1 MPIHLP
7 PVGGAQKEQ
16 IRGGEFSTGFNA
28 SNLWVGLKKLP
39 LSFMHALNFF
49 HLLLARYASQPLMI
63 FLKDKCFP
71 FEIIGRQKAFL
82 ILVDHSL
89 PPLFEEDPM
98 DDGQRGVVGLL
109 SFCSRHL
116 TSLDL
121 YPTVTK
127 TMTLMKLHN
136 LPLNKTSQTK
146 VIDGLLTQNFVTS

>member
-71 FEIIGRQKAFL
+71 FEIIGRQKALL

-89 PPLFEEDPM
+89 
-98 DDGQRGVVGLL
+98 L
-109 SFCSRHL
+109 SPASHLCLRRIRWMMVNEAWSDFCPFAR
-116 TSLDL
+116 
-121 YPTVTK
+121 
-127 TMTLMKLHN
+127 
-136 LPLNKTSQTK
+136 
-146 VIDGLLTQNFVTS
+146 VISPVLVCTQLSPKR